1 MLNYRIMKVLTLFAL
16 IIPRPALCDRSL
28 GGSIKDRDAG
38 IRKVLEEVDPKDDMD
53 CLSMGELDIVF
64 RTDNNGAPKVGV
76 MLTDPR
82 GRRIGFDPLTKHAWQ
97 QLPEAEGYLDCD
109 DLHGSDACRG
119 IVQVCGPVSG
129 TYKLEMI
136 GQKTTTYSVSISA
149 RSKELVDGGKVHSS
163 RSEAELNNVTIRAR
177 SRDIV
182 LLNYSR
188 DPGEKVTAQSQH
200 PPHAH
205 WSDARFHGQGNMRAA
220 KSR

>member
-1 MLNYRIMKVLTLFAL
+1 MQARRTPLHDRVSRRAIVFNCRIVKVLTLFVV
-16 IIPRPALCDRSL
+16 IIPRSALCDRSL
-28 GGSIKDRDAG
+28 VDSIKDRDAG

-64 RTDNNGAPKVGV
+64 PGSSS
-76 MLTDPR
+76 
-82 GRRIGFDPLTKHAWQ
+82 RRQ
-97 QLPEAEGYLDCD
+97 QGYVDCD

-149 RSKELVDGGKVHSS
+149 RSKELVDGGEVHSS

-188 DPGEKVTAQSQH
+188 DPREKVTAQLQH
-200 PPHAH
+200 PLHAQC
-205 WSDARFHGQGNMRAA
+205 SDARFHGHGDVRAT